1 MKGFKGKRNS
11 IGNIYMLS
19 ADSISNRFYFLSINV
34 CFEKW
39 KCRKKCTFYSSVFQG
54 KIEFVLQN
62 VQVLPFL
69 SYFLNN
75 MINYFKKASKTMKMY
90 MLLMILYPF
99 LDFLDF
105 KIFPVF
111 EAKCSKNG
119 NVLGEKNFCT
129 IIST

>member
-1 MKGFKGKRNS
+1 MFVQKNENAG
-11 IGNIYMLS
+11 
-19 ADSISNRFYFLSINV
+19 
-34 CFEKW
+34 
-39 KCRKKCTFYSSVFQG
+39 KKCTFNSVFQG

-99 LDFLDF
+99 FRFFGFFNFSRIWSQTL
-105 KIFPVF
+105 
-111 EAKCSKNG
+111 KNAQRFG
-119 NVLGEKNFCT
+119 P
-129 IIST
+129 